1 MARFTPSHTRLVHS
15 VVSGLTLSVK
25 LSDSSRVS
33 SVSSVSST
41 PVSVRVFKL
50 CRRALAQATAQT
62 HTAGARKHASCES
75 VKHMTHDWQ

>member
-33 SVSSVSST
+33 SVSST

-50 CRRALAQATAQT
+50 CRRALAQAMAQT